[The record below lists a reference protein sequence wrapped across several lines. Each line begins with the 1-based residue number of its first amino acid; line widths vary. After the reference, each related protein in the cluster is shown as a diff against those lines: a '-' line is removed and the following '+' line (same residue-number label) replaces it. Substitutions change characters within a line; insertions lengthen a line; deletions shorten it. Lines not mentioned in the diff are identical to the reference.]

1 MRRKNKGKKKGIQQA
16 ELNITA
22 FMNLMVVLVPFLL
35 MTAVFSQL
43 TIIELNLP
51 DSSASQQKKQKNKK
65 ITHINVILKKDII
78 VISDSLGNVVGKIKK
93 SNKDVMNL
101 LKKFLIKIKEKIPH
115 VTSVNILSERRIKYD
130 EIIGAMDASR
140 SYRTKYEG
148 ELIEV
153 ELFPAISL
161 GDAP

>member
-1 MRRKNKGKKKGIQQA
+1 MRRKHKSKRKGIQQA

-35 MTAVFSQL
+35 MTAVFSHL

-51 DSSASQQKKQKNKK
+51 ESSSSSKKQDKQKK
-65 ITHINVILKKDII
+65 ITSINVILKKDVI
-78 VISDSLGNVVGKIKK
+78 VLSDNLGNVIGKIKK

-101 LKKFLIKIKEKIPH
+101 LKKYMISIKEKIPY
-115 VTSVNILSERRIKYD
+115 VVAVNILSDKSIKYD
-130 EIIGAMDASR
+130 EIIAAMDASR
-140 SYRTKYEG
+140 SYKSKIDNEYV
-148 ELIEV
+148 EV
-153 ELFPAISL
+153 ELFPSISL

>member
-1 MRRKNKGKKKGIQQA
+1 MRRKHKGRRRGIQQA

-35 MTAVFSQL
+35 MTAVFSHL

-51 DSSASQQKKQKNKK
+51 ESASSSSKKNKEKK
-65 ITHINVILKKDII
+65 ITNINVILKKDII
-78 VISDSLGNVVGKIKK
+78 ILSDNLGNVIGKIKK

-101 LKKFLIKIKEKIPH
+101 LKKYMISIKEKIPH
-115 VTSVNILSERRIKYD
+115 ILSVSILSDKSIKYD
-130 EIIGAMDASR
+130 EIIAVMDASR
-140 SYRTKYEG
+140 SYRAKIDNEYV
-148 ELIEV
+148 EV
-153 ELFPAISL
+153 ELFPSISL

>member
-1 MRRKNKGKKKGIQQA
+1 MRRHKVKKKGIQQA

-35 MTAVFSQL
+35 MTAVFSHL

-51 DSSASQQKKQKNKK
+51 ESAAASKKQLKDKK

-78 VISDSLGNVVGKIKK
+78 VLSDNLGNVIGKIKK
-93 SNKDVMNL
+93 SHKNVTNL
-101 LKKFLIKIKEKIPH
+101 LKKYLISIKQKIPE
-115 VTSVNILSERRIKYD
+115 VTAVNILSDKNIKYD
-130 EIIGAMDASR
+130 EIVGAMDASR
-140 SYRTKYEG
+140 SYKTKVDN
-148 ELIEV
+148 ELVEV
-153 ELFPAISL
+153 ELFPSISL

>member
-1 MRRKNKGKKKGIQQA
+1 MRRHKGKKKGIQQA

-35 MTAVFSQL
+35 MTAVFSHL

-51 DSSASQQKKQKNKK
+51 ESASSSQKQSKQKK

-78 VISDSLGNVVGKIKK
+78 VLSDSLGNVIGKIKK

-101 LKKFLIKIKEKIPH
+101 LKKYLISIKEKIPY
-115 VTSVNILSERRIKYD
+115 VTSVNILSDKSIRYD

-140 SYRTKYEG
+140 SYKTKYEG
-148 ELIEV
+148 EMIEV
-153 ELFPAISL
+153 ELFPSISL

>member
-1 MRRKNKGKKKGIQQA
+1 MRRHKSKKKGIQQA

-35 MTAVFSQL
+35 MTAVFSHL

-51 DSSASQQKKQKNKK
+51 ESASSSQKQSKDKK

-78 VISDSLGNVVGKIKK
+78 VLSDSLGNVIGKIEK

-101 LKKFLIKIKEKIPH
+101 LKKYLISIKEKIPH
-115 VTSVNILSERRIKYD
+115 VTAVNILSDKTIKYD
-130 EIIGAMDASR
+130 EIIGAMDAAR
-140 SYRTKYEG
+140 SYKTKYED
-148 ELIEV
+148 ELVEV
-153 ELFPAISL
+153 ELFPSISL

>member
-1 MRRKNKGKKKGIQQA
+1 MRKEKKAKKKGIQQA

-43 TIIELNLP
+43 TVIELNLP
-51 DSSASQQKKQKNKK
+51 ESSAASQQKEKNKK

-78 VISDSLGNVVGKIKK
+78 VISDSLGNVLGKIEKK
-93 SNKDVMNL
+93 HKGVMNL
-101 LKKFLIKIKEKIPH
+101 LKKFLIKVKEKIPH
-115 VTSVNILSERRIKYD
+115 VTSVNILSERKIKYD

-140 SYRTKYEG
+140 SYRTQYEG
-148 ELIEV
+148 ELVEV
-153 ELFPAISL
+153 ELFPSISL